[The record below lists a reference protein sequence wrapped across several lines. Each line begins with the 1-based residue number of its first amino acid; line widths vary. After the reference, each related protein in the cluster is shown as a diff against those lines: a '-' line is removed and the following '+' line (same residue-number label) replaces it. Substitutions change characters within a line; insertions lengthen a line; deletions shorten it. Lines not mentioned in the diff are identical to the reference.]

1 LLISL
6 KSGHR
11 IVVAHAELKII
22 HYFSL
27 TSGWKEFTLSCS
39 RRAEKNSLY
48 FAHDGLKII
57 QSISL
62 TTGWK

>member
-1 LLISL
+1 MVSELTNHFATNLNLLLISL

-27 TSGWKEFTLSCS
+27 TSG
-39 RRAEKNSLY
+39 
-48 FAHDGLKII
+48 
-57 QSISL
+57 
-62 TTGWK
+62 